1 MKKMLFFFLFVGMA
15 TYAQT
20 DVVKFTAKIAN
31 RNTDSIHIIGQ
42 NFKKDIAVNK
52 KGVFTDSFTAP
63 KGMYQMF
70 DGVEYAQL
78 FLKPGYDLSLTMDAK
93 MFDETVVFTGNG
105 SKENNFLAQ
114 GTLQEEKLENM
125 MAGDDAKSLESSLAV
140 MAKENDEKLAD
151 PAIDADFKTMMGKR
165 AKQQS
170 QGIMMAFNQAQAAKK
185 MQGNA
190 SPTFEYENFKGGKTK
205 LEDFK
210 GKYVYIDTWATWCGP
225 CRAEI
230 PHLQRVEEKYKGK
243 NIEFVSISIDTK
255 KDYEKWKKMVADKSL
270 GGTQVIADN
279 DWNSKFVRDFNI
291 NSIPRFILIG
301 PDGNVIDADAK
312 RPSDAALQ
320 TQLDAL
326 VK

>member
-1 MKKMLFFFLFVGMA
+1 MKKMLFFFLFVGIA
-15 TYAQT
+15 SYAQT
-20 DVVKFTAKIAN
+20 DVVNFTAKIEN
-31 RNTDSIHIIGQ
+31 RNTDTIHIIGQ
-42 NFKKDIAVNK
+42 NFKRDIPVNK
-52 KGVFTDSFTAP
+52 NGVFSDSFAAT
-63 KGMYQMF
+63 KGMYQMY

-78 FLKPGYDLSLTMDAK
+78 FLKPGFDLSLKMDAK
-93 MFDETVVFTGNG
+93 MFDETIVFTGKG
-105 SKENNFLAQ
+105 AKENNFLAHQ
-114 GTLQEEKLENM
+114 TLAEEKLENM
-125 MAGDDAKSLESSLAV
+125 MKGSDSKPLETALAELEKDNNASLA
-140 MAKENDEKLAD
+140 DEG
-151 PAIDADFKTMMGKR
+151 IDTDFRLMMLKA
-165 AKQQS
+165 AKQRS
-170 QGIMMAFNQAQAAKK
+170 QGIMMAFNQTQAAMK

-320 TQLDAL
+320 IQLDTL